1 MIRVPCYLIHQ
12 YWDQSWVTIVDE
24 NSQEPQDRM
33 ITYIDKSPR
42 EPPVPHNL
50 DNKESLGSNFSTLG
64 GSERDRGRYRGSTI
78 FVINWTIRSEIDDR
92 EKTKEVVNLLRL
104 GENVEGITTT
114 TMIEA

>member
-1 MIRVPCYLIHQ
+1 MAAKIKISSAHPHTRC
-12 YWDQSWVTIVDE
+12 VDE

-78 FVINWTIRSEIDDR
+78 FVIN
-92 EKTKEVVNLLRL
+92 
-104 GENVEGITTT
+104 
-114 TMIEA
+114 